1 MITSSETPPMSD
13 SDTEVHFKGFGY
25 TSRCSTGTEPDL
37 EASKDV
43 NVKER
48 ETSE

>member
-1 MITSSETPPMSD
+1 MSD
-13 SDTEVHFKGFGY
+13 SDTEVQFKGFGD

>member
-1 MITSSETPPMSD
+1 MSD
-13 SDTEVHFKGFGY
+13 SDTEVHFKGFGD
-25 TSRCSTGTEPDL
+25 TSTSSTAREPDL
-37 EASKDV
+37 EVSKDV